1 MIITHPLGH
10 IPAKVD
16 VQVKVQESG
25 KEYIFPASGSSQRD
39 DDSYNVYGG
48 VVYIYNEFHV
58 KIFVP
63 LRDENTNQG
72 VVIYTGT
79 KQVCIKRHV

>member
-1 MIITHPLGH
+1 M
-10 IPAKVD
+10 
-16 VQVKVQESG
+16 QVKVQESG

-63 LRDENTNQG
+63 LQDENTNQG

-79 KQVCIKRHV
+79 TQVCI